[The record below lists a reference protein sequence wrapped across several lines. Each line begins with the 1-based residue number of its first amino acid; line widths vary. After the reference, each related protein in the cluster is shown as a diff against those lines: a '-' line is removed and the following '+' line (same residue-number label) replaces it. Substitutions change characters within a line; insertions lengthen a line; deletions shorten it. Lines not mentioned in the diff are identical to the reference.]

1 MLARCG
7 RVAGSIFTTG
17 PIMTRCQS
25 GLRSATPATRSMS
38 MRSSM
43 TPKKPSRGCGIAAW
57 SAGSGSRSAPRL
69 REMVEVDRGREAVH
83 VAVPVPL
90 RLVEAHAAGED
101 DVGAPEQLGLVVDH
115 LLRGAAEKRELVHV
129 VVDAQ
134 IAFEMARERHR
145 HRRVIPKDA
154 RRFRLAGE
162 KAVDQAALPR
172 GHVALAQALGQ
183 DRRRDGD
190 AAGTFRHVHARPRAL
205 LEERL
210 FDLQHAIMLGGAAQ
224 QMLRALPDE
233 VPAKMGEADEQW
245 GGSVGV
251 AGCKRDGR
259 TGRRTLFHGPS
270 LR

>member
-1 MLARCG
+1 
-7 RVAGSIFTTG
+7 
-17 PIMTRCQS
+17 
-25 GLRSATPATRSMS
+25 

-43 TPKKPSRGCGIAAW
+43 TPKKPSRGCGDRGLVGGLGIA
-57 SAGSGSRSAPRL
+57 RPPRL
-69 REMVEVDRGREAVH
+69 REVLEVDRGREAVH
-83 VAVPVPL
+83 VAMPIAL
-90 RLVEAHAAGED
+90 GLVEAHAAGED
-101 DVGAPEQLGLVVDH
+101 EVGARENSSFSQRDQ
-115 LLRGAAEKRELVHV
+115 LLRCAAEKRELVHV
-129 VVDAQ
+129 VVDAE
-134 IAFEMARERHR
+134 IAFEMARERQR
-145 HRRVIPKDA
+145 HRRVVPKDA

-210 FDLQHAIMLGGAAQ
+210 LDLQHAIMLGGAAQ
-224 QMLRALPDE
+224 EMLRALPDE